1 MPASP
6 QSSTRKDLFTEN
18 DLNSLKQ
25 GIDGYGV
32 YSGLTAT
39 AGTGLQVVIAT
50 GSAYFA
56 GTKVTKSSTTSVNLT
71 AANATLPRRD
81 IIVMNSSGTISAV
94 DGTAA
99 LQNISGDSS
108 FQLFDPYPPAVTSG
122 SIILC
127 EIFVGA
133 GATSLSAGYI
143 LDKRVILDG
152 DVLRSGENVVLKSGG
167 TLSVYASDGV
177 TLVFK
182 IDESGNV
189 SYKGRMIFL

>member
-1 MPASP
+1 MPSSP

-39 AGTGLQVVIAT
+39 VGTGLQVVIAT

-81 IIVMNSSGTISAV
+81 IIVLASDGTISAV

-99 LQNISGDSS
+99 LQNVSGDSS
-108 FQLFDPYPPAVTSG
+108 FQLFDPYPPAVPSG
-122 SIILC
+122 KIILC

-133 GATSLSAGYI
+133 AATSLSSPYI
-143 LDKRVILDG
+143 LDKRVLLDG

-167 TLSVYASDGV
+167 TLNVYASDGI

-189 SYKGRMIFL
+189 FYKGRMSAL